1 MKNRDWLD
9 IVRPL
14 LMPVTLVILGA
25 ILIVKPDSAAA
36 LVGKI
41 VAWILILGGTGMGL
55 AALSGDIARRLRRL
69 VPAAA
74 ALIAGIWLMS
84 DPLIIAKGLGRFLGI
99 LLALQAGGG
108 IGDAIRSGRRV
119 SVLSI
124 VTLAAGVVLVL
135 VPMTTSRIVIV
146 IGGIVVLCIGAAEL
160 AECLLRKNRTE
171 KGEKPRIIDEA

>member
-1 MKNRDWLD
+1 MKNRNWLD

-14 LMPVTLVILGA
+14 LMPVTLVILGV

-99 LLALQAGGG
+99 LLQLRFQRTSLHRC
-108 IGDAIRSGRRV
+108 AIR
-119 SVLSI
+119 
-124 VTLAAGVVLVL
+124 A
-135 VPMTTSRIVIV
+135 
-146 IGGIVVLCIGAAEL
+146 
-160 AECLLRKNRTE
+160 
-171 KGEKPRIIDEA
+171 